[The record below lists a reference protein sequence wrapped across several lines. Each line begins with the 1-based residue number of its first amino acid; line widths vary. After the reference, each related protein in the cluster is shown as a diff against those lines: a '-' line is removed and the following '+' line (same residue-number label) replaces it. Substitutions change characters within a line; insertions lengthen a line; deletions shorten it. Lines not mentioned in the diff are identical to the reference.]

1 MRVVGGSGQCALG
14 ERGAFDLVVEN
25 TQIEPEVELEKPEV
39 QPVIQPHVEPEV
51 IEEKPVTPTLIPP
64 KPTKPDKKLL
74 KLKEK
79 KPTKRPDD
87 ITYRSYN

>member
-14 ERGAFDLVVEN
+14 ERGAFDLVVLSP
-25 TQIEPEVELEKPEV
+25 QIEPEVELEKPEV
-39 QPVIQPHVEPEV
+39 QPVIKPHVEPEV
-51 IEEKPVTPTLIPP
+51 IEEKPVTPTPIPP